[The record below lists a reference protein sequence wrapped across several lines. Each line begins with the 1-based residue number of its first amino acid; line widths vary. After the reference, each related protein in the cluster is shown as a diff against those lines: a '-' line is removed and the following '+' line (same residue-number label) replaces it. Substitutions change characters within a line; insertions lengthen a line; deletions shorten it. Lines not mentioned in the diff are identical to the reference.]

1 MFAAQNEK
9 IRTRYVYNFDEL
21 GCAPD
26 GACSAKVEMRGPA
39 AGRVGANTQ
48 AASNVAVVTGSRC
61 HVALMRRARGTGS
74 KIHAC
79 ANEQFQYVLQG
90 TLIADIDG
98 EVLRVPTAHVIH
110 VPAGMPYGLAAGAD
124 DDAVFI
130 VAMGVRPGVAGAA
143 RDGEARELDFFAACA
158 ADDDTWQVQP
168 GGSRE
173 PRTTKVSGR
182 TVRYVYAIDELEE
195 MPEGVSSAKVTPKN
209 YVSKKSSS
217 LGAALSGETLHVGVI
232 HKTRGSG
239 AKLHTHP
246 NEQFNL
252 VLEGKLL
259 GEIDGL
265 PMEVLPRGLIHMPAG
280 VQHCTMASADGDLTV
295 FVVKDTSHGL
305 AGPPVDGIEDGPRF
319 LPGFGPQK

>member
-1 MFAAQNEK
+1 MFVAQGEK
-9 IRTRYVYNFDEL
+9 IRTRYVYDFDEL
-21 GCAPD
+21 DTALD
-26 GACSAKVEMRGPA
+26 GACSAKVGMRGPA
-39 AGRVGANTQ
+39 AGKVGANTQ
-48 AASNVAVVTGSRC
+48 AASNGAVVTGSRC

-74 KIHAC
+74 KIHTC
-79 ANEQFQYVLQG
+79 ANEQFHYVLQG
-90 TLIADIDG
+90 TLIADIGG
-98 EVLRVPTAHVIH
+98 EVLRVPAEHVIH

-130 VAMGVRPGVAGAA
+130 VAMGVRPAA
-143 RDGEARELDFFAACA
+143 AMDDEGREQDYFAACA
-158 ADDDTWQVQP
+158 ADDDAWQVQP
-168 GGSRE
+168 EASRV
-173 PRTTKVSGR
+173 PRTTRLSGGK
-182 TVRYVYAIDELEE
+182 VRYVYAIDELEKL
-195 MPEGVSSAKVTPKN
+195 PEGISSAKVTPKN
-209 YVSKKSSS
+209 YVSRKSSS
-217 LGAALSGETLHVGVI
+217 FGAALSGKTLHVGVI

-246 NEQFNL
+246 NEQFNF
-252 VLEGKLL
+252 VLEGRLL

-319 LPGFGPQK
+319 LPGFGPRQ